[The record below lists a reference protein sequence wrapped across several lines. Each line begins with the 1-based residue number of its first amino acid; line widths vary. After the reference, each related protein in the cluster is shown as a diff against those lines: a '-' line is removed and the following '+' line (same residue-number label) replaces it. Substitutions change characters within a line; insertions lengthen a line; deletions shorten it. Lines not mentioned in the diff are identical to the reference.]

1 MGSMVVDGIPRQPLP
16 YGLFSVLVPRDGADP
31 HWEHDGVIWESLT
44 CEPVS
49 GIGDGCATDDVT
61 GLPKSFASNGD
72 FGEADTF
79 HVYGSYACGHG
90 GGHTPDYAQQ
100 RATEHLQAREEAFVE
115 RAIWTGELDN
125 VGFASSAEEA
135 VSGAVSIRR
144 AVAAL
149 VQWLGTNYGSQ
160 GVIHM
165 TLEAAEVAASLD
177 VLIVVGS
184 QLRTRT
190 GVLVVAGAGY
200 PGTGPA
206 GQDPAA
212 GQTYIYATPGLLGYR
227 SEIFPGAVGPG
238 AGFDRANNDL
248 YAVAE
253 RGYAVGWDPCG
264 TAYALATLE
273 EVI

>member
-1 MGSMVVDGIPRQPLP
+1 MGTMVVDGIPRQPLP

-49 GIGDGCATDDVT
+49 GIGDGCATDVV
-61 GLPKSFASNGD
+61 GLPKSFASSGE

-79 HVYGSYACGHG
+79 HVYGSYSCGHG
-90 GGHTPDYAQQ
+90 GGRTADYAQQ
-100 RATEHLQAREEAFVE
+100 RATEHLQVREEAFVE

-125 VGFASSAEEA
+125 EGFAPAAEEA
-135 VSGAVSIRR
+135 VTGAVSIRR
-144 AVAAL
+144 AIAAL
-149 VQWLGTNYGSQ
+149 VQWLAVNYGSQ
-160 GVIHM
+160 GVLHM
-165 TLEAAEVAASLD
+165 TREAAEYAVSED
-177 VLIVVGS
+177 VLIVVGN

-190 GVLVVAGAGY
+190 GMLVVAGAGY

-212 GQTYIYATPGLLGYR
+212 GQTYIYATPALLGYR
-227 SEIFPGAVGPG
+227 SEIFPGTVGAG
-238 AGFDRANNDL
+238 AGFDRENNDL

-273 EVI
+273 EAI

>member
-1 MGSMVVDGIPRQPLP
+1 MGTMVVDGIPRQPLP

-31 HWEHDGVIWESLT
+31 HWEHDGVIWESLS

-49 GIGDGCATDDVT
+49 GIGPTCETDVI
-61 GLPKSFASNGD
+61 GLPKGFASNGD
-72 FGEADTF
+72 NGEADAF
-79 HVYGSYACGHG
+79 HVYGSYSCGHG

-100 RATEHLQAREEAFVE
+100 RAAEHLQAREEAFVE

-125 VGFASSAEEA
+125 LGFAEGAEQA
-135 VSGAVSIRR
+135 VAGAVSIRR
-144 AVAAL
+144 AIAAL
-149 VQWLGTNYGSQ
+149 VQWLAVNYGSQ
-160 GVIHM
+160 GVLHM
-165 TLEAAEVAASLD
+165 TREAAEYATSED
-177 VLIVVGS
+177 ILIVVGN

-190 GVLVVAGAGY
+190 GMLVVAGAGY

-206 GQDPAA
+206 GQEPAS
-212 GQTYIYATPGLLGYR
+212 GQTYIYATPALLGYR
-227 SEIFPGAVGPG
+227 SEIFPGTVGAG
-238 AGFDRANNDL
+238 AGFDKSTNDL

-273 EVI
+273 EAI